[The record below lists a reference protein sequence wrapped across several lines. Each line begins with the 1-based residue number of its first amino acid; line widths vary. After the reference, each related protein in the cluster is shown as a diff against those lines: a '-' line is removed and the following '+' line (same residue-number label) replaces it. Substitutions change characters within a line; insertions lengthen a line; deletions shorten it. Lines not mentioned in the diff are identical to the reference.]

1 MRKLSYLYVETKT
14 VLGQWSVYYHSFTVN
29 FPTVRQSRNVEK
41 WFGLSQNEE
50 GGKKE
55 SEEKKGSEGKKDDP
69 KNERKKPQL
78 DMTAVVVATVLGGLL
93 TMYMMPDLNEE
104 ITTAEFITSYV
115 ASRQVSVIWVTVVL
129 PQNIV
134 PQNGDRRPG
143 PKHLAPEHYAPE
155 ILPQ

>member
-1 MRKLSYLYVETKT
+1 
-14 VLGQWSVYYHSFTVN
+14 
-29 FPTVRQSRNVEK
+29 
-41 WFGLSQNEE
+41 
-50 GGKKE
+50 
-55 SEEKKGSEGKKDDP
+55 
-69 KNERKKPQL
+69 
-78 DMTAVVVATVLGGLL
+78 MTAVVVATVLGGLL

-143 PKHLAPEHYAPE
+143 PKHLAPEHYAQRFCPSDVVSHNLVPQDDGNRYV
-155 ILPQ
+155 ILQIFDSLQAQFMLLNFSC